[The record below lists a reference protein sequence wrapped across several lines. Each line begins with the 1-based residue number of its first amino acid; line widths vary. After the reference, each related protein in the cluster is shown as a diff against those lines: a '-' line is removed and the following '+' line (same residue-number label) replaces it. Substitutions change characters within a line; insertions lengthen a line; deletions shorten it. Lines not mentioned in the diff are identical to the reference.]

1 VPIEPLEFE
10 FIAATPPLRDSLLSM
25 APRRIGPDG
34 VELAYNLKFVK
45 RGKGPMFVVVK
56 FELHLAT
63 KVRSNVVAQWLLAQV
78 TPRCESLMREG
89 VDYRRDP
96 TGLARLIDDWTVP
109 FPDGTPS
116 DPPPDPP
123 KDDDDGGAG
132 VGARLKRGP
141 PGRSGRAWPPDAG
154 SE

>member
-1 VPIEPLEFE
+1 MAIEPLKFE
-10 FIAATPPLRDSLLSM
+10 FVAGNPPMRDSLLSL
-25 APRRIGPDG
+25 AARRIGPDG
-34 VELAYNLKFVK
+34 VALAYNLQFVK
-45 RGKGPMFVVVK
+45 PGKGSFFVIVRL
-56 FELHLAT
+56 ELYLAT
-63 KVRSNVVAQWLLAQV
+63 KVRSKVVAQWLLAQLG
-78 TPRCESLMREG
+78 PRCEKLMREG
-89 VDYRRDP
+89 VDYRTDP
-96 TGLARLIDDWTVP
+96 EGLARLIDDWTVP

-123 KDDDDGGAG
+123 KDGDDGGAG

>member
-1 VPIEPLEFE
+1 MPIEPLEFE

-34 VELAYNLKFVK
+34 VELAYHLKFVK
-45 RGKGPMFVVVK
+45 PGKGPMFVVVK
-56 FELHLAT
+56 FELRLAT
-63 KVRSNVVAQWLLAQV
+63 KVRSNVVAQWLLAQLG
-78 TPRCESLMREG
+78 PRCENLMREG
-89 VDYRRDP
+89 VDFRSDP

-123 KDDDDGGAG
+123 EDDDGGAG

-141 PGRSGRAWPPDAG
+141 PGRSGRAWPPDTK